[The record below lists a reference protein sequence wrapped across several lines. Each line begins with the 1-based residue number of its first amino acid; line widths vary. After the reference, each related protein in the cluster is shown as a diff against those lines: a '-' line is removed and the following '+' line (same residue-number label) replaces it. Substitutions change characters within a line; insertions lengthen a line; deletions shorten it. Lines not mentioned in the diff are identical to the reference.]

1 MNDNNYYLKKSKAVL
16 REVKKSVIGKD
27 DVICKVYMAI
37 IAGGHVLLDDIPG
50 VGKTTM
56 AQAFAN
62 ALGLEYNRIQF
73 TPDVM
78 PSDITGFSMYNRQ
91 TGQFEFK
98 HGATMCN
105 VLLADEINR
114 TSPKTQSALLQIME
128 EYKVTVDGATYDL
141 PDPFMVIATQNPV
154 GSIGTQK
161 LPESQMDRF
170 MIRLSMGYPSIE
182 DEVVIM
188 KTQSEN
194 YKRADMSQ
202 CVLENGDIQGIRN
215 AVADI
220 YVDDS
225 IYNYVAMIASK
236 TRSRDGIV
244 QGVSPRGSIAAIA
257 MAKAEEFDWKKLL
270 DGVDLFYFSGIT
282 PAISTEI
289 EKALENALALCR
301 EKKIR
306 VVCDLNYRGKM
317 WSTKDA
323 QRVMRRLMAYVDVCI
338 ANDEDF
344 ESSLGIPAYDGDM
357 SRGIEQIESYKE
369 GMLEIQKQ
377 FPNCKAVASVLRNL
391 YTVEDGDWMGIYLK
405 DGKFYESPVHKV
417 HSFEAVGA
425 GDAFGAGLI
434 HAMLHDFEPQKAID
448 FAISASVLK
457 LMIQH
462 DANVASE
469 TEIEQIMKQGG
480 TNLQR

>member
-1 MNDNNYYLKKSKAVL
+1 MINWSLTLILNKTMLLGDKMNDNNYYLKKSKAVL

-105 VLLADEINR
+105 VLLADEING

-257 MAKAEEFDWKKLL
+257 MAKAEAFLRGNTYVLPSDIKNIIVETFAHRMVMDVIGAAGNDAAGK
-270 DGVDLFYFSGIT
+270 
-282 PAISTEI
+282 AIQDI
-289 EKALENALALCR
+289 LK
-301 EKKIR
+301 
-306 VVCDLNYRGKM
+306 
-317 WSTKDA
+317 
-323 QRVMRRLMAYVDVCI
+323 
-338 ANDEDF
+338 
-344 ESSLGIPAYDGDM
+344 GIPVP
-357 SRGIEQIESYKE
+357 K
-369 GMLEIQKQ
+369 IQ
-377 FPNCKAVASVLRNL
+377 
-391 YTVEDGDWMGIYLK
+391 
-405 DGKFYESPVHKV
+405 
-417 HSFEAVGA
+417 
-425 GDAFGAGLI
+425 
-434 HAMLHDFEPQKAID
+434 
-448 FAISASVLK
+448 
-457 LMIQH
+457 
-462 DANVASE
+462 
-469 TEIEQIMKQGG
+469 
-480 TNLQR
+480 

>member
-1 MNDNNYYLKKSKAVL
+1 MINWSLTLILNKTMLLGDKMNDNNYYLKKSKAVL

-98 HGATMCN
+98 NGATMCN

-257 MAKAEEFDWKKLL
+257 MAKAEAFL
-270 DGVDLFYFSGIT
+270 
-282 PAISTEI
+282 
-289 EKALENALALCR
+289 
-301 EKKIR
+301 
-306 VVCDLNYRGKM
+306 RGNTYVLPSDIKNIIVETFAHRM
-317 WSTKDA
+317 VMDVTGAAGNDA
-323 QRVMRRLMAYVDVCI
+323 
-338 ANDEDF
+338 
-344 ESSLGIPAYDGDM
+344 
-357 SRGIEQIESYKE
+357 
-369 GMLEIQKQ
+369 
-377 FPNCKAVASVLRNL
+377 
-391 YTVEDGDWMGIYLK
+391 
-405 DGKFYESPVHKV
+405 
-417 HSFEAVGA
+417 A
-425 GDAFGAGLI
+425 G
-434 HAMLHDFEPQKAID
+434 KAIQD
-448 FAISASVLK
+448 ILKGISVPK
-457 LMIQH
+457 IQ
-462 DANVASE
+462 
-469 TEIEQIMKQGG
+469 
-480 TNLQR
+480 

>member
-1 MNDNNYYLKKSKAVL
+1 MINWSLTLILNKTMLLGDKMNDNNYYLKKSKAVL

-105 VLLADEINR
+105 VLLADEIKR

-257 MAKAEEFDWKKLL
+257 MAKAEAFL
-270 DGVDLFYFSGIT
+270 
-282 PAISTEI
+282 
-289 EKALENALALCR
+289 
-301 EKKIR
+301 
-306 VVCDLNYRGKM
+306 RGNTYVLPSDIKNIIVETFAHRM
-317 WSTKDA
+317 VMDVTGAAGNDA
-323 QRVMRRLMAYVDVCI
+323 
-338 ANDEDF
+338 
-344 ESSLGIPAYDGDM
+344 
-357 SRGIEQIESYKE
+357 
-369 GMLEIQKQ
+369 
-377 FPNCKAVASVLRNL
+377 
-391 YTVEDGDWMGIYLK
+391 
-405 DGKFYESPVHKV
+405 
-417 HSFEAVGA
+417 A
-425 GDAFGAGLI
+425 G
-434 HAMLHDFEPQKAID
+434 KAIQD
-448 FAISASVLK
+448 ILKGISVPK
-457 LMIQH
+457 IQ
-462 DANVASE
+462 
-469 TEIEQIMKQGG
+469 
-480 TNLQR
+480 

>member
-1 MNDNNYYLKKSKAVL
+1 MINWSLTLILNKTMLLGDKMNDNNYYLKKSKAVL

-98 HGATMCN
+98 NGATMCN

-257 MAKAEEFDWKKLL
+257 MAKAEAFLRGNTYVLPSDIKNIIVETFAHRMVMDVTGAAGNDAAGK
-270 DGVDLFYFSGIT
+270 
-282 PAISTEI
+282 AIQDI
-289 EKALENALALCR
+289 LK
-301 EKKIR
+301 
-306 VVCDLNYRGKM
+306 
-317 WSTKDA
+317 
-323 QRVMRRLMAYVDVCI
+323 
-338 ANDEDF
+338 
-344 ESSLGIPAYDGDM
+344 GIPVP
-357 SRGIEQIESYKE
+357 K
-369 GMLEIQKQ
+369 IQ
-377 FPNCKAVASVLRNL
+377 
-391 YTVEDGDWMGIYLK
+391 
-405 DGKFYESPVHKV
+405 
-417 HSFEAVGA
+417 
-425 GDAFGAGLI
+425 
-434 HAMLHDFEPQKAID
+434 
-448 FAISASVLK
+448 
-457 LMIQH
+457 
-462 DANVASE
+462 
-469 TEIEQIMKQGG
+469 
-480 TNLQR
+480 

>member
-1 MNDNNYYLKKSKAVL
+1 MINWSLTLILNKTMLLGDKMNDNNYYLKKSKAVL

-105 VLLADEINR
+105 VLLEDEINR

-257 MAKAEEFDWKKLL
+257 MAKAEAFLRGNTYVLPSDIKNIIVETFAHRMVMDVIGAAGNDAAGK
-270 DGVDLFYFSGIT
+270 
-282 PAISTEI
+282 AIQDI
-289 EKALENALALCR
+289 LK
-301 EKKIR
+301 
-306 VVCDLNYRGKM
+306 
-317 WSTKDA
+317 
-323 QRVMRRLMAYVDVCI
+323 
-338 ANDEDF
+338 
-344 ESSLGIPAYDGDM
+344 GIPVP
-357 SRGIEQIESYKE
+357 K
-369 GMLEIQKQ
+369 IQ
-377 FPNCKAVASVLRNL
+377 
-391 YTVEDGDWMGIYLK
+391 
-405 DGKFYESPVHKV
+405 
-417 HSFEAVGA
+417 
-425 GDAFGAGLI
+425 
-434 HAMLHDFEPQKAID
+434 
-448 FAISASVLK
+448 
-457 LMIQH
+457 
-462 DANVASE
+462 
-469 TEIEQIMKQGG
+469 
-480 TNLQR
+480 

>member
-98 HGATMCN
+98 HGAAMCN

-188 KTQSEN
+188 KTRSDN

-236 TRSRDGIV
+236 TRSRDGVV

-257 MAKAEEFDWKKLL
+257 MAKAEAFL
-270 DGVDLFYFSGIT
+270 
-282 PAISTEI
+282 
-289 EKALENALALCR
+289 
-301 EKKIR
+301 
-306 VVCDLNYRGKM
+306 RGNTYVLPSDVKNIIVETFAHRM
-317 WSTKDA
+317 
-323 QRVMRRLMAYVDVCI
+323 VMAVTGAA
-338 ANDEDF
+338 ANDAAGKAIQDI
-344 ESSLGIPAYDGDM
+344 LKGIPVP
-357 SRGIEQIESYKE
+357 K
-369 GMLEIQKQ
+369 IQ
-377 FPNCKAVASVLRNL
+377 
-391 YTVEDGDWMGIYLK
+391 
-405 DGKFYESPVHKV
+405 
-417 HSFEAVGA
+417 
-425 GDAFGAGLI
+425 
-434 HAMLHDFEPQKAID
+434 
-448 FAISASVLK
+448 
-457 LMIQH
+457 
-462 DANVASE
+462 
-469 TEIEQIMKQGG
+469 
-480 TNLQR
+480 